1 MTIYFSS
8 GMGIRTDTNFGII
21 GTDGSTVK
29 ANVDN
34 ASGML
39 EKTQPV
45 WRCVYA
51 LSGGAGNQIVWAGG
65 KLPFDTDYGGEGN
78 HYNFNQYYFV
88 CPVPGNYRMSMNVLH
103 CGNAYANPNDHYY
116 GYRNGTFI
124 SNGGHMV
131 GSANLN
137 YATTHWIGVI
147 NCSAGDYLWFGHD
160 GGRLYSGGWCVA
172 TYQLLG

>member
-1 MTIYFSS
+1 MTIYFSNN
-8 GMGIRTDTNFGII
+8 MGIATDTDFKII

-29 ANVDN
+29 SQVAN
-34 ASGML
+34 AAGML
-39 EKTQPV
+39 EKTSPV
-45 WRCVYA
+45 WQCVY
-51 LSGGAGNQIVWAGG
+51 GGDGNQQVYAGG
-65 KLPFDTDYGGEGN
+65 KLPLGSSTGGEGN

-116 GYRNGTFI
+116 GYINGTFI

-131 GSANLN
+131 GSAALN
-137 YATTHWIGVI
+137 YVTTQWIGVVRAA
-147 NCSAGDYLWFGHD
+147 AGDYLWFGHD
-160 GGRLYSGGWCVA
+160 GGRLYSGTWMVA